1 MDSLTQIALGAAV
14 GEAVLGHKVGYRA
27 ALWGAIAGTIP
38 DLDVAAYPLLD
49 EAQKLGWH
57 RGYSHSLLF
66 TAAFAPILGW
76 IIHKIHRRH
85 GRWRDW
91 TLVAFLGLFTHVLL
105 DSFTVYGTQ
114 LFMPFSNF
122 QVGFN
127 SISIID
133 PMYTLP
139 LLSGVLVALFMRRTS
154 NSRRIVNY
162 LGLAFSTGYLLFTVG
177 VKMYVDNRVHQSLI
191 SRDIAYGRFMTAP
204 TLFNSILWRAT
215 AEAADGYY
223 VGYYSLLDTSP
234 LINFTFIPRRDS
246 LLHGIGQ
253 QPAVSQLLWFS
264 NGYYTVERSN
274 DSLLFHDLRFGEL
287 GFGRPGA
294 GSYVFTWQIVRPD
307 GDRSAQLVRLEPSV
321 EEPGDV
327 LAQLADR
334 IQGN

>member
-14 GEAVLGHKVGYRA
+14 GEALLGHKVGYRA
-27 ALWGAIAGTIP
+27 ALWGAVAGTIP

-57 RGYSHSLLF
+57 RGYSHSLVF

-85 GRWRDW
+85 GTWRDW

-114 LFMPFSNF
+114 LFMPFSNY

-139 LLSGVLVALFMRRTS
+139 LLAGVLAALFMRRS
-154 NSRRIVNY
+154 SSARRIVNY

-177 VKMYVDNRVHQSLI
+177 VKMYVDNRVHQSLV
-191 SRDIAYGRFMTAP
+191 SEDLAYHRFMTAP

-215 AEAADGYY
+215 AESTDGYY
-223 VGYYSLLDTSP
+223 VGYYSLLDSDP
-234 LINFTFIPRRDS
+234 LIDFTFVPRRDT
-246 LLHGIGQ
+246 LLSPVED

-264 NGYYTVERSN
+264 NGYYTVEKSA

-287 GFGRPGA
+287 GFGKPGA
-294 GSYVFTWQIVRPD
+294 GKYVFTWQIVNPGSGQPAR
-307 GDRSAQLVRLEPSV
+307 LVRLEPSV

-334 IQGN
+334 IQGD